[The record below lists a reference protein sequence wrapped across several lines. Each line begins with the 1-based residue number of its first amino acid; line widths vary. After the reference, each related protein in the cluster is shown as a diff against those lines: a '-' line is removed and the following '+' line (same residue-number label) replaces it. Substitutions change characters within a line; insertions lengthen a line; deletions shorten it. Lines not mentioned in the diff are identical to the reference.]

1 MTKPLIEMRNI
12 SKSFGS
18 VKALEKFNLT
28 LGHGEILGL
37 IGDNAAGKSTALK
50 ILAGVYIP
58 DEGEIFFD
66 GFRHKFRKP
75 MDARK
80 LGIETIYQDL
90 MLADNLDITKNIFLG
105 RERTKILGFL
115 DKRYMDNIAN
125 KIMSKLTTQTTGTE
139 SKSVRTQ
146 VNLLSGGLQQIVSIG
161 RAVIFKPRVLIMDEP
176 TASLS
181 MNAIERCISLV
192 LDLKK
197 SGCSIIYVTHR
208 LIDILTIAD
217 RIVVLKAGKLV
228 AELKPQNTSIDE
240 MVKLMTKG

>member
-1 MTKPLIEMRNI
+1 MIKPLIEMRNI

-28 LGHGEILGL
+28 LDHGEILGL

-58 DEGEIFFD
+58 DEGEIIID
-66 GFRHKFRKP
+66 GVRHKFRKP

-105 RERTKILGFL
+105 RERIKILGFL
-115 DKRYMDNIAN
+115 DKRYMDNMAN
-125 KIMSKLTTQTTGTE
+125 KIMSKLTTQTTDTE

-146 VNLLSGGLQQIVSIG
+146 VNLLSGGLQQMVSIS
-161 RAVIFKPRVLIMDEP
+161 RAVIFEPRVVIMDEP

-217 RIVVLKAGKLV
+217 RIIVLKAGKLV
-228 AELKPQNTSIDE
+228 AELEPQNTSVDK